1 MQRLFEEYEAMQKEQ
16 ERQRK
21 MQKKLMKQIAEVQ
34 QREIN
39 VVAREMSL
47 HNNNKMLESS
57 RYNKPRPPKRLGKFK
72 RSKLLKLGGISEPS
86 GLIFKLFYFI
96 FIFNFILYYY
106 F

>member
-1 MQRLFEEYEAMQKEQ
+1 MQRLFEEYEEIQKEQ

-21 MQKKLMKQIAEVQ
+21 IQKRLMKQIAEVH

-47 HNNNKMLESS
+47 HNNNKKLENA

-86 GLIFKLFYFI
+86 GITNKLFNII
-96 FIFNFILYYY
+96 FV
-106 F
+106 